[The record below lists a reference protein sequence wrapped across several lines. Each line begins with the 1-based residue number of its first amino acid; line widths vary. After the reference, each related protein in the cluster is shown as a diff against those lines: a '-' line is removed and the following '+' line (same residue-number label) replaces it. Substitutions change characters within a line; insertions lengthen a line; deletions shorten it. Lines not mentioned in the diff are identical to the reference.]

1 VRAAER
7 TRRRPRI
14 GLILAVLV
22 PALAAGAAVL
32 AMAPGERVTG
42 LSGDARALARQAA
55 IGRDLGSHTTRA
67 LEPIVAVRGRSG
79 VRPSDLEPLA
89 GGVRPAVPDHIWIPA
104 AGVDTVV
111 DSVGLKRDGTI
122 EVPGLGRGGWYDG
135 GARPGEPGR
144 AVIIGHL
151 DTGRGPGVFAR
162 VPGLQPGQQID
173 VIDRRGDE
181 YRYEVVG
188 RAQVAKDRFPVSEV
202 YGGDGRPVLV
212 LVTCGGPYIQG
223 QGYRDNVLVYA
234 KAV

>member
-1 VRAAER
+1 MRAAER
-7 TRRRPRI
+7 TRRPRI
-14 GLILAVLV
+14 GLVLAVLI
-22 PALAAGAAVL
+22 PALAAGGAVL
-32 AMAPGERVTG
+32 ALDPGEHVSG
-42 LSGDARALARQAA
+42 PSGDARALAHRAA
-55 IGRDLGSHTTRA
+55 AGRDLGVHASRA
-67 LEPIVAVRGRSG
+67 LEPIVATRGRAG

-111 DSVGLKRDGTI
+111 DSVGLRRDRTI

-135 GARPGEPGR
+135 GPRPGEPGR

-162 VPGLQPGQQID
+162 VPSLQPGQQID

-188 RAQVAKDRFPVSEV
+188 RAQVEKDRFPSSDV
-202 YGGDGRPVLV
+202 YGGDGRSVLV

-234 KAV
+234 KSV

>member
-1 VRAAER
+1 VRAPER
-7 TRRRPRI
+7 TRRPRI
-14 GLILAVLV
+14 GLILAVIV

-32 AMAPGERVTG
+32 ALAPGENVSAP
-42 LSGDARALARQAA
+42 SGDVPALARRAA
-55 IGRDLGSHTTRA
+55 AGRDLGVHASRA

-79 VRPSDLEPLA
+79 VRPSALEPLA

-111 DSVGLKRDGTI
+111 DSVGLRRDHTI

-162 VPGLQPGQQID
+162 VPSLRPGQQVD

-188 RAQVAKDRFPVSEV
+188 RAQVEKNRFPASAV
-202 YGGDGRPVLV
+202 YGGEGRSVLV

-223 QGYRDNVLVYA
+223 YGYRDNVLVYA